1 MDKDLAREN
10 WRRCLRLVTRGF
22 ASEVLTHPIND
33 VVLNAKIGEYD
44 RTPDYEYKGFL
55 SEFDQITFGMWG
67 HSHHRTAGEILLRA
81 LSKTDI
87 PNDRLDAIIEILAEA
102 SAHTHY
108 KDEQEPACRCSSALK
123 AAIEHSKVSAK
134 ADGGSLSEC
143 SPKEI
148 ESWLHTEGGIVGQNA
163 AARTASLIMYN
174 HIEGRPSVSLF
185 AGPTGSGKTAIWRA
199 LQREYGA
206 DCIVIHDA
214 STLTAEGW
222 KGGNKISTIFKDIV
236 PERRKRIILV
246 LDEFDKLLE
255 PQYGASGTN
264 YADLIQSQLLRL
276 FDHDTLFFGDESG
289 KGDSFSVDTAGVSV
303 VLLGAFQRLLE
314 KQSEKTG
321 SIGFGGQSRQNCNYS
336 NTEITVENLV
346 EYGMREELAGRIT
359 RITCLEPLDVT
370 TLMRIGRNEVERL
383 EQQMMREVSVED
395 STLIK
400 LADEAA
406 AKGLGARWINSRLGI
421 MLDNLI
427 YETPDAE
434 QYRIE
439 YEPSDVDE
447 LCSA

>member
-1 MDKDLAREN
+1 MNKNIAREN

-22 ASEVLTHPIND
+22 ALEVLTHPICD

-44 RTPDYEYKGFL
+44 KTPEDKYMDFL
-55 SEFDQITFGMWG
+55 NEFDQITFGMWG

-87 PNDRLDAIIEILAEA
+87 PDGSLDEIIEILSEA

-108 KDEQEPACRCSSALK
+108 EDEQEPSCSGSSVLK
-123 AAIEHSKVSAK
+123 AAIEHSRVSAK
-134 ADGGSLSEC
+134 PDPESLPGR

-148 ESWLHTEGGIVGQNA
+148 ESWLHAQGGIVGQDA
-163 AARTASLIMYN
+163 AVRAASLIMYN

-199 LQREYGA
+199 LQRRYGS

-222 KGGNKISTIFKDIV
+222 KGGNKISAIFKSV
-236 PERRKRIILV
+236 TPERRSRIVLV

-264 YADLIQSQLLRL
+264 YSDIMQNQFLRL
-276 FDHDTLFFGDESG
+276 LDHDTLFFGDESG
-289 KGDSFSVDTAGVSV
+289 KGDSFSVDAAGVSV
-303 VLLGAFQRLLE
+303 VLLGAFARLLE
-314 KQSEKTG
+314 KQSERTC
-321 SIGFGGQSRQNCNYS
+321 SIGFGGQSRQSCNYG
-336 NTEITVENLV
+336 NTEITVENLI
-346 EYGMREELAGRIT
+346 EYGMREEIAGRIT
-359 RITCLEPLDVT
+359 RITCLNPLDVP
-370 TLMRIGRNEVERL
+370 TLMRIGRNEAERL
-383 EQQMMREVSVED
+383 ERLMLREVSVENN
-395 STLIK
+395 TLMK
-400 LADEAA
+400 LADTAM
-406 AKGLGARWINSRLGI
+406 AKGLGARWLNSQIGI

-434 QYRIE
+434 RYCIE
-439 YEPSDVDE
+439 LGPPDTEG
-447 LCSA
+447 LCPA